1 MVVDRSKNGDDQGLA
16 AVLIEDSLFPESRSS
31 IAVAEVVTGAS
42 AGALAAAFKAVGH
55 PVRLQI
61 LQMLALQ
68 SDPVCACD
76 IESMFSLS
84 QPTISHHLRVLRKA
98 GLVVSERRG
107 TWIYYSVNEDG
118 IGPLHVFLGSITH
131 HSGETPHVNPI

>member
-1 MVVDRSKNGDDQGLA
+1 MVVDQSENGDDQGLA
-16 AVLIEDSLFPESRSS
+16 TVSSDDSLFPDAVSP
-31 IAVAEVVTGAS
+31 IAEAEVVTSAS
-42 AGALAAAFKAVGH
+42 AGILAAAFKAVGH
-55 PVRLQI
+55 PVRLRI
-61 LQMLALQ
+61 LETLALQ

-118 IGPLHVFLGSITH
+118 IGPLYSFLGSITH

>member
-16 AVLIEDSLFPESRSS
+16 EAFIKGSLVPDSSS
-31 IAVAEVVTGAS
+31 SNAVAEVVTAAS
-42 AGALAAAFKAVGH
+42 AGILAAAFKAVGN

-107 TWIYYSVNEDG
+107 TWIYYSINEDG
-118 IGPLHVFLGSITH
+118 IGPLYSFLGSITH

>member
-1 MVVDRSKNGDDQGLA
+1 MVVDRSKNDDDQDLA
-16 AVLIEDSLFPESRSS
+16 VFIEDSPVSDSSSS
-31 IAVAEVVTGAS
+31 IGVDEVVKAAS
-42 AGALAAAFKAVGH
+42 AGTLAAAFKAVGH

-107 TWIYYSVNEDG
+107 TWIYYSINEDG
-118 IGPLHVFLGSITH
+118 IGPLYSFLGSITH